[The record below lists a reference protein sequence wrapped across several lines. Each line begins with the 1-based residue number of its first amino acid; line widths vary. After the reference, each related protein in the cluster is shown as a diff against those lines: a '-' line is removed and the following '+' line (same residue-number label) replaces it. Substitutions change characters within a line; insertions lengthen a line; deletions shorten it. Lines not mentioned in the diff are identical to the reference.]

1 MCSCG
6 RELSISLCNPMYKL
20 TFFFLFMVDG
30 CLCFFC
36 NKEVSPLWKLTKHW
50 NSYTNILTIWEVYIN
65 GSIFYQNSEGLLNF
79 THLNFSVCYCGIIF
93 SYKSIFMGSKTKNWY
108 LGTGLLRPRAQV
120 RYACWN
126 RRQRQITVL
135 FCVIKSSTLLQP
147 QFIKEGKSDRCL
159 HLLFLWLF

>member
-20 TFFFLFMVDG
+20 TFFFFSWLMAVYASFATQRYRRYENWRSIENHTPTFLLFEK
-30 CLCFFC
+30 FISTA
-36 NKEVSPLWKLTKHW
+36 VSFIKIQRVC
-50 NSYTNILTIWEVYIN
+50 SILPTWTSVYVTVE
-65 GSIFYQNSEGLLNF
+65 SF
-79 THLNFSVCYCGIIF
+79 F

-135 FCVIKSSTLLQP
+135 FCVIKFSTLLQP

>member
-1 MCSCG
+1 MLLLQHRGIAAMKIDEALKIIHQHSYCLRSLYQRQYLLSKFRGFAQFCPPELLCMLLWNLFFSC
-6 RELSISLCNPMYKL
+6 
-20 TFFFLFMVDG
+20 
-30 CLCFFC
+30 
-36 NKEVSPLWKLTKHW
+36 
-50 NSYTNILTIWEVYIN
+50 
-65 GSIFYQNSEGLLNF
+65 
-79 THLNFSVCYCGIIF
+79 
-93 SYKSIFMGSKTKNWY
+93 KSIFMGSKTKNLY

-159 HLLFLWLF
+159 HLLFL